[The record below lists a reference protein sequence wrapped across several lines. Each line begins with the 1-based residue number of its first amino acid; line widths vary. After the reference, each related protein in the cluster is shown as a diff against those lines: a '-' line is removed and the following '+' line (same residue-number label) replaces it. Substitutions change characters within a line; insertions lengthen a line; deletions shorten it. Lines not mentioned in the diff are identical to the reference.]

1 MRPRERVRSDHL
13 GANKYGGMLGHVYVL
28 ASHVPSTALHCSCRI
43 PLRYDVRGRSS
54 PHGRCTFG
62 GKPPLRHP
70 VRRRTTRRQCRV
82 GPNEHVQNDRSVWR
96 SVQVLPCVVNIDLN
110 IRVDSYTAG
119 ATNGPTWVQN
129 LADSTGAKLVNYAVS
144 GT

>member
-1 MRPRERVRSDHL
+1 
-13 GANKYGGMLGHVYVL
+13 LGHGYVL
-28 ASHVPSTALHCSCRI
+28 VNHVPSTALHCSCRI
-43 PLRYDVRGRSS
+43 PLRYDVDCSS
-54 PHGRCTFG
+54 PHRRCTVG
-62 GKPPLRHP
+62 GKPPLRHL

-96 SVQVLPCVVNIDLN
+96 SVQIDDATVDNIEFN
-110 IRVDSYTAG
+110 IRIDSYTAG
-119 ATNGPTWVQN
+119 ASNGPTWVQN